1 MCDSKSGAADRANW
15 ATAGE
20 IRGRY
25 SEEASRGFMRRA
37 IANARKA
44 GIEEKTGWPFGAVI
58 VGRDGQVLGDG
69 SNHVFANFD
78 PTAHA
83 EVQAIR
89 AACAAIKSF
98 SLEGCILYTSS
109 EPCPMCLAAAYW
121 SGVDGIVYGAGAD
134 DAAIING
141 FGDAF
146 LYGQFA
152 LPPAERKLANVELL
166 RDEAVAVLRDYKAL
180 NDDSPS

>member
-1 MCDSKSGAADRANW
+1 MSDSKSGAADRATW

-20 IRGRY
+20 ILGRFP
-25 SEEASRGFMRRA
+25 EEESRAFMRRA

-58 VGRDGQVLGDG
+58 VDREGRVLGDG

-121 SGVDGIVYGAGAD
+121 SGVDGIVYGALAD

-146 LYGQFA
+146 LYGQLA
-152 LPPAERKLANVELL
+152 LPPAERKLASVDLL
-166 RDEAVAVLRDYKAL
+166 RDEAVAVLRDYQAL
-180 NDDSPS
+180 AGEAP